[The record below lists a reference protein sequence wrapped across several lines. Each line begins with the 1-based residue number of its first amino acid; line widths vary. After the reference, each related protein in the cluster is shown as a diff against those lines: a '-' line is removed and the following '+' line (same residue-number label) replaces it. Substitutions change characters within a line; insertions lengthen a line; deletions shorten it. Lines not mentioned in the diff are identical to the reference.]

1 MFAKNGEQID
11 ECLFQE
17 FVLLFDVFTTGKP
30 LLGSE

>member
-11 ECLFQE
+11 EYLSQE
-17 FVLLFDVFTTGKP
+17 FLLLFDVFTTGKS